1 MPRRSAAEALDT
13 RARILDRA
21 VEIAATDGL
30 EGVTIGRLATDLG
43 MSKAGVHGHFGSKE
57 ALQLAAFDVAV
68 EQFKERV
75 PARAAQAAGP
85 GLGRLLHLCDA
96 WIDYLE
102 REGIAGGGCFLTA
115 AALEFDNRPG
125 PVRDAVADAAD
136 RWLAHLARLAADAVE
151 AGDLPSETDPAQIAF
166 ELNGIAMA
174 ANQAIQLQRDPAA
187 PDRARRAMHRTVG
200 AP

>member
-1 MPRRSAAEALDT
+1 MPRRSAADALDT

-21 VEIAATDGL
+21 VAIAATDGL

-68 EQFKERV
+68 EQFKELV
-75 PARAAQAAGP
+75 PARAARAAGP
-85 GLGRLLHLCDA
+85 GAARLLHLCDA
-96 WIDYLE
+96 WVDYLE
-102 REGIAGGGCFLTA
+102 RDGIAGGGCFLTA

-125 PVRDAVADAAD
+125 PVRDAIAHTADHW
-136 RWLAHLARLAADAVE
+136 RSHLTRLAEDAVA
-151 AGDLPSETDPAQIAF
+151 AGDLPPDTDPAQIAF

-174 ANQAIQLQRDPAA
+174 ANQAIQLQHDTTA
-187 PDRARRAMHRTVG
+187 PDRARRAMRRTLG
-200 AP
+200 TP

>member
-1 MPRRSAAEALDT
+1 
-13 RARILDRA
+13 
-21 VEIAATDGL
+21 
-30 EGVTIGRLATDLG
+30 

-68 EQFKERV
+68 EQFRERV

-96 WIDYLE
+96 WVDYLE

-136 RWLAHLARLAADAVE
+136 RWLTHLARLAAEAVE